1 MHPFKFPLPQ
11 AVILSA
17 LGFVSCASLARPQ
30 EPFQLYAYGEG
41 IGGLVLFSDGGT
53 VPPESGKTRSATEH
67 SLTQVVGIYAGNP
80 GDFDSDQAA
89 PVIFTDNDGTWAC
102 SPNRTG
108 LDGAS
113 QASWS
118 NLTLAIPDPSSS
130 SHGVELL
137 NGTEDTDGRV
147 TTGFSFYGAVAFV
160 HEAGLFTSLWYGTA
174 HARSGIFFVNW
185 NVTEN
190 DDASVLLSIRA
201 TPPIED

>member
-17 LGFVSCASLARPQ
+17 LGFASCASLARPQ

-41 IGGLVLFSDGGT
+41 IGGLVLFSDG
-53 VPPESGKTRSATEH
+53 
-67 SLTQVVGIYAGNP
+67 VGIYAGNP

-89 PVIFTDNDGTWAC
+89 PVIFTDNDGTWDC

-118 NLTLAIPDPSSS
+118 NLTLAIPDSSSS

-147 TTGFSFYGAVAFV
+147 TTGFTFYGAVAFV

-174 HARSGIFFVNW
+174 HERSGIFSVNW
-185 NVTEN
+185 NGTED

-201 TPPIED
+201 TPPIEDIED